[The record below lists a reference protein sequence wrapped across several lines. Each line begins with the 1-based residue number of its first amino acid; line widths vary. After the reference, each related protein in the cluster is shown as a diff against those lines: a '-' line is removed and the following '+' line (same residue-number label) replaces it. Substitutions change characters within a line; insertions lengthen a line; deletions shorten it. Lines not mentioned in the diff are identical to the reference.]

1 MTLSSRTEQLVPPE
15 SHPEGYGVAGFS
27 FSLAGHKKTA
37 LKEGS
42 GTVAQRRLEKRG
54 FSGLLQTLQ
63 PSNPDVAMVHFNRQ
77 CGWINAFL
85 MPEEVHFWVC
95 PMRAF
100 PKINFI
106 VSSAIPRSA
115 GPDQIQRGAGGGG
128 MATALTIF
136 CLMSA
141 DTRDPT
147 FQLLGFPCH
156 RGLYPLTLW
165 AKIKLCAHPTTT
177 KLYLSGI

>member
-1 MTLSSRTEQLVPPE
+1 M
-15 SHPEGYGVAGFS
+15 
-27 FSLAGHKKTA
+27 AGHKKTD

-42 GTVAQRRLEKRG
+42 GTVAQGRLEKRG
-54 FSGLLQTLQ
+54 LSGLLQTLQ
-63 PSNPDVAMVHFNRQ
+63 PSNPEVAMVRFNRQ
-77 CGWINAFL
+77 RAWIKAFL
-85 MPEEVHFWVC
+85 VPEEVHFWVC

-100 PKINFI
+100 PKKINFI

-128 MATALTIF
+128 MAKALTIF

-156 RGLYPLTLW
+156 RGLYSLTPW